1 MSTRPAAFVDIPWTR
16 TALCGLLIAASLTLV
31 APARA
36 VTLVTP
42 TGTPV
47 GGQWQQWADEAHV
60 PTLSGDLIVVVN
72 DAVSMCAGA
81 DYGCSIS
88 PNDQLN
94 YHGPAMTFVD
104 SYPDGT
110 GTTQD
115 QFYEELGHQFDW
127 ADLTTA
133 ERTQFATVWGS
144 DLPWWDSASSLA
156 RGQEDGLE
164 FEFAL
169 DYADCAIDQNWQISW
184 VPQISLTQLDKTCAL
199 ISQIGQQVGA
209 TPASTP
215 TVYQIATPKR
225 RSRKHHKT
233 HSERHAKHLT
243 RG

>member
-1 MSTRPAAFVDIPWTR
+1 MLVVLAVL
-16 TALCGLLIAASLTLV
+16 ALA
-31 APARA
+31 APAQA

-47 GGQWQQWADEAHV
+47 GGQWQQWADEAHA
-60 PTLSGDLIVVVN
+60 PALSGDLIVVVN

-94 YHGPAMTFVD
+94 YQGSAMTFVD

-110 GTTQD
+110 GTNQD
-115 QFYEELGHQFDW
+115 QFCEELGHQFDW
-127 ADLTTA
+127 AYLTAA
-133 ERTQFATVWGS
+133 EREAFAAVWSS

-169 DYADCAIDQNWQISW
+169 NYADCAIDQNWQISW
-184 VPQISLTQLDKTCAL
+184 VPQISTTQLDKTCAL
-199 ISQIGQQVGA
+199 VSQIGEEVGA

-225 RSRKHHKT
+225 SRKHHKT
-233 HSERHAKHLT
+233 HRRPRKRHTGT
-243 RG
+243 RRWRVGMFPNGGQGTGFVR